1 MNLENLRIGLNQQIE
16 IWRQGEKVGR
26 GAEKRK
32 KSSKGR
38 EGQEGSR
45 G

>member
-1 MNLENLRIGLNQQIE
+1 MNLENLRIGLNQRIE
-16 IWRQGEKVGR
+16 IWRQGEKVGW
-26 GAEKRK
+26 GRK